1 MAIKQ
6 GKNKGDKKTPEKS
19 VATGF
24 VKLKVTDHKNSNSNG
39 RIPTMLTTRLYKQ
52 TEVDLWTDQELVDR
66 DRKIA
71 EKAELFSFLKNSS
84 AFDNSTVRTLFS
96 LCFCLTNE
104 NDEDVMNFSKKTST
118 ELDIPLSHYVTRNI
132 PIKEF
137 TKFMF
142 GGHNLY
148 KRSIS
153 VIKDI
158 ITLSSHAVAWEY
170 EITDADGKTQK
181 RRKIAPFII
190 YEIDLPDANGRDV
203 NSVLD
208 DIYNHGT
215 MSITIPRLLL
225 HNLEKRFAYIPR
237 TLITEWG
244 KDGTQNEIFPLLLSE
259 LLSLLGN
266 YKDAALKIKKK
277 LKAQH
282 KEDNVPEEESGK
294 IIEEKMKEALTCKI
308 LFKSIDDNSVY
319 DYATKG
325 RWDRMDEQVRKNMEW
340 FKDKIHLITEYNIIG
355 KGSKKEVV
363 FVFNMEYP
371 KDKELPDEIE

>member
-6 GKNKGDKKTPEKS
+6 GKNKGDQKTPEKS

-71 EKAELFSFLKNSS
+71 EKAEIFSFLKNSS

-142 GGHNLY
+142 GTRGIHDRAIN
-148 KRSIS
+148 

-170 EITDADGKTQK
+170 EIIDADGKTQK

-190 YEIDLPDANGRDV
+190 YEIDLPDANNRDV
-203 NSVLD
+203 NSVLE

-244 KDGTQNEIFPLLLSE
+244 KDGKRN
-259 LLSLLGN
+259 
-266 YKDAALKIKKK
+266 
-277 LKAQH
+277 
-282 KEDNVPEEESGK
+282 
-294 IIEEKMKEALTCKI
+294 
-308 LFKSIDDNSVY
+308 
-319 DYATKG
+319 
-325 RWDRMDEQVRKNMEW
+325 
-340 FKDKIHLITEYNIIG
+340 
-355 KGSKKEVV
+355 
-363 FVFNMEYP
+363 
-371 KDKELPDEIE
+371 